1 MPLENQTSSHLKNE
15 YTCGSLESL
24 QSHKTTINFL
34 KLSCLAPQKM
44 SKYQIQY
51 CPDIFC
57 PLGLG
62 KTVVEGVNTV
72 VKAITDKTNT
82 VTNALKPH
90 SHPTIYRHPTK
101 VGHYKRNS
109 IAGI

>member
-1 MPLENQTSSHLKNE
+1 MSLKSDQFTIKNE
-15 YTCGSLESL
+15 YTCGSSEFS
-24 QSHKTTINFL
+24 SINIDFFF
-34 KLSCLAPQKM
+34 
-44 SKYQIQY
+44 QIQRMEY

-109 IAGI
+109 IPGI

>member
-1 MPLENQTSSHLKNE
+1 M
-15 YTCGSLESL
+15 
-24 QSHKTTINFL
+24 
-34 KLSCLAPQKM
+34 PQK
-44 SKYQIQY
+44 SDQFTFKSEFSSINIDLFLIHRIEY
-51 CPDIFC
+51 CPDIFY